1 LDIVCPITKII
12 KTWSAKYKTTEKKTS
27 IKESTHDFTGQRNMK
42 QENDGWARFNLSVS
56 ETSNCVSMRMSN
68 YNCIKCS

>member
-1 LDIVCPITKII
+1 
-12 KTWSAKYKTTEKKTS
+12 
-27 IKESTHDFTGQRNMK
+27 MK